1 MPAERIC
8 RFKENTRVL
17 ANVVPGNALVPGTIV
32 KTNHYEPAYRQDAL
46 VPYKIALDDGRNV
59 FAPLDHDSC
68 VQAMPRPCAFTGM
81 PCLQQSQAEPGKF
94 HAPRPKIWSMTMRP
108 DLSGAH
114 IAVLILQYKE
124 DILNQYMGILEEF
137 AESPTAPYMASATLE
152 QLKKSMVNM
161 SRFMFTF
168 EEDKQLIGTVKSCM
182 EEVFDVNGD
191 MFKLHQFM
199 SRQDKD
205 VGYEGS
211 DLAEFYE
218 NRVCTYGDHGLYQAL
233 AVLLQKM
240 EESEADTEA

>member
-1 MPAERIC
+1 M
-8 RFKENTRVL
+8 
-17 ANVVPGNALVPGTIV
+17 
-32 KTNHYEPAYRQDAL
+32 H
-46 VPYKIALDDGRNV
+46 
-59 FAPLDHDSC
+59 
-68 VQAMPRPCAFTGM
+68 
-81 PCLQQSQAEPGKF
+81 
-94 HAPRPKIWSMTMRP
+94 P

-137 AESPTAPYMASATLE
+137 AESPAPYMASATLE
-152 QLKKSMVNM
+152 QLNKSMVNM

-168 EEDKQLIGTVKSCM
+168 EENKQLIGTVKSCM